1 MNDSLAKS
9 VLQDIAR
16 EQDWSV
22 KEQLNFVL
30 DFIDD
35 NNLVDELE
43 AFLEELKEEHN
54 EIEGTEEDDEE
65 D

>member
-1 MNDSLAKS
+1 MTDSLAKS

-16 EQDWSV
+16 EQDWSL
-22 KEQLNFVL
+22 KEQLAFVL
-30 DFIDD
+30 DFIDE

-43 AFLEELKEEHN
+43 TFLEELKDDSDDDSEEKQ
-54 EIEGTEEDDEE
+54 DEE